1 MEKGL
6 AMRWN
11 LFFGVFSVCVIAGV
25 ASQFS
30 TKIRSRL
37 PQLPPLKDLVPTA
50 LQADAPLRLLI
61 PQRDSEPARVGAE
74 TARRNGG
81 IEQAVA
87 AAELRVWAIRDGH
100 NYGWVQL
107 PKGTT
112 VSILRREGDHAVI
125 RWDETVV
132 KVPETA
138 LRLGALRSDGKPRWF
153 Q

>member
-1 MEKGL
+1 
-6 AMRWN
+6 MRWN
-11 LFFGVFSVCVIAGV
+11 LFFWVFSLCVIAGV

-30 TKIRSRL
+30 TRLQSRL
-37 PQLPPLKDLVPTA
+37 PQLPPLQDLVPTVF
-50 LQADAPLRLLI
+50 QADSPLRFLI
-61 PQRDSEPARVGAE
+61 PKRASEPARVGAE
-74 TARRNGG
+74 AARRNGS

-112 VSILRREGDHAVI
+112 VSILRRDGDHAVI

-138 LRLGALRSDGKPRWF
+138 LRLGSLRSDGKPAWF

>member
-1 MEKGL
+1 MKYL
-6 AMRWN
+6 SMRWK
-11 LFFGVFSVCVIAGV
+11 LFFGFFSLCVV
-25 ASQFS
+25 AVVACQFS

-61 PQRDSEPARVGAE
+61 PKRDSEPARVGAE
-74 TARRNGG
+74 VARRNGG

-125 RWDETVV
+125 RWDDTVV

>member
-1 MEKGL
+1 
-6 AMRWN
+6 MRWK
-11 LFFGVFSVCVIAGV
+11 LFFGFFSLFVIFIV

-30 TKIRSRL
+30 TKLQSRR
-37 PQLPPLKDLVPTA
+37 PQLPPLKELVPA
-50 LQADAPLRLLI
+50 VFQAGSPLRFLI
-61 PQRDSEPARVGAE
+61 PERASESARVGAE
-74 TARRNGG
+74 AARRTGA
-81 IEQAVA
+81 IEQAFA

-138 LRLGALRSDGKPRWF
+138 LRLGSLRSDGKPAWF